1 MKYYIYVEDNIL
13 KGAGCARCL
22 NKEIQNI
29 EVTETLCT
37 DYISDNDKYIYSEE
51 KIIPNPNYEKILKER
66 NKSEKISKIIE
77 KLNELDSKRIRAVC
91 ENQIKDTQTGETWLE
106 YYNSQA
112 NKLRSELQTI
122 E

>member
-1 MKYYIYVEDNIL
+1 MKYYIYVQNNSL

-22 NKEIQNI
+22 NEEIQNI
-29 EVTETLCT
+29 EVTETICK
-37 DYISDNDKYIYSEE
+37 DYISDNEKYIYSEE

-91 ENQIKDTQTGETWLE
+91 ENQIKDSQTGETWLE

-112 NKLRSELQTI
+112 NELRSELQTI

>member
-66 NKSEKISKIIE
+66 NKSEKISEIIE
-77 KLNELDSKRIRAVC
+77 KLNELDNKRIRAVC

>member
-29 EVTETLCT
+29 EVTETICK
-37 DYISDNDKYIYSEE
+37 DYISDNEKYIYSEE

-66 NKSEKISKIIE
+66 NKSEKISQIIE

-91 ENQIKDTQTGETWLE
+91 ENQIKDSQTGETWLE

-112 NKLRSELQTI
+112 NELRGELQAI

>member
-29 EVTETLCT
+29 EVTETLCS
-37 DYISDNDKYIYSEE
+37 DYISDNEKYIYSNGEIV
-51 KIIPNPNYEKILKER
+51 KNPNYERIFKKR
-66 NKSEKISKIIE
+66 KNSEKTSKIIE

-91 ENQIKDTQTGETWLE
+91 ENQIKDSQTGETWLE

-112 NKLRSELQTI
+112 NELRNELQAI

>member
-22 NKEIQNI
+22 NEEIQNI
-29 EVTETLCT
+29 EVTETICK
-37 DYISDNDKYIYSEE
+37 DYISDNEKYIYSEE

-66 NKSEKISKIIE
+66 NKSEKISQIIE

-91 ENQIKDTQTGETWLE
+91 ENQIKDSQTGETWLE

-112 NKLRSELQTI
+112 NELRNKLQAI

>member
-1 MKYYIYVEDNIL
+1 MKYYIYVQNNSL

-22 NKEIQNI
+22 NEEIQNI
-29 EVTETLCT
+29 EVTETICK
-37 DYISDNDKYIYSEE
+37 DYISDNEKYIYSEE

-91 ENQIKDTQTGETWLE
+91 ENQIKDSQTGETWLE

-112 NKLRSELQTI
+112 NELRNELQAI

>member
-1 MKYYIYVEDNIL
+1 MKYYIYVQNNSL
-13 KGAGCARCL
+13 KGAGCASCL
-22 NKEIQNI
+22 NEEIQNI
-29 EVTETLCT
+29 EVTETICK
-37 DYISDNDKYIYSEE
+37 DYISDNEKYIYSEE
-51 KIIPNPNYEKILKER
+51 KIIPNPNYEKILKVR

-91 ENQIKDTQTGETWLE
+91 ENQIKDSQTGETWLE

-112 NKLRSELQTI
+112 NELRNELQAI

>member
-37 DYISDNDKYIYSEE
+37 DYISDNEKYIYSEE

-66 NKSEKISKIIE
+66 NKSEKISEIIE

-91 ENQIKDTQTGETWLE
+91 ENQIKDSQTGETWLE

-112 NKLRSELQTI
+112 NKLRCELQAI

>member
-29 EVTETLCT
+29 EVTETICK
-37 DYISDNDKYIYSEE
+37 DYISDNEKYIYSEE

-91 ENQIKDTQTGETWLE
+91 ENQIKDSQTGETWLE

-112 NKLRSELQTI
+112 SELRNELQAR

>member
-66 NKSEKISKIIE
+66 NKSEKISQIIE

-112 NKLRSELQTI
+112 NKLRSKLQAI

>member
-66 NKSEKISKIIE
+66 NNSEKTSKIIE

-91 ENQIKDTQTGETWLE
+91 ENQIKDSQTGETWLE
-106 YYNSQA
+106 YYNSQVD
-112 NKLRSELQTI
+112 KLRKEMQSI

>member
-77 KLNELDSKRIRAVC
+77 KLNELDNKRIRAVC
-91 ENQIKDTQTGETWLE
+91 ENQIKDSQTGETWLE

-112 NKLRSELQTI
+112 NKLRCELQAI

>member
-66 NKSEKISKIIE
+66 NKSEKISQIIE

-91 ENQIKDTQTGETWLE
+91 ENQIKDSQTGETWLE

-112 NKLRSELQTI
+112 NELRSELQAI

>member
-29 EVTETLCT
+29 EVTETLCS
-37 DYISDNDKYIYSEE
+37 DYISDNEKYIYSNDEIV
-51 KIIPNPNYEKILKER
+51 KNPNYEEIFKKR
-66 NKSEKISKIIE
+66 KNSEKIC
-77 KLNELDSKRIRAVC
+77 KRIRAVC
-91 ENQIKDTQTGETWLE
+91 ENQIKDSQTGETWLE

-112 NKLRSELQTI
+112 NELRNELQAI

>member
-37 DYISDNDKYIYSEE
+37 DYISDKDKYIYSEE

-91 ENQIKDTQTGETWLE
+91 ENQIKDSQTGETWLE

-112 NKLRSELQTI
+112 NELRNELQAI

>member
-66 NKSEKISKIIE
+66 NKSEKISEIIE

-112 NKLRSELQTI
+112 NELRNELQAI

>member
-77 KLNELDSKRIRAVC
+77 KLNELDNKRIRAVC
-91 ENQIKDTQTGETWLE
+91 ENQIKDSQTDETWLE

-112 NKLRSELQTI
+112 NKLRSELQAI

>member
-51 KIIPNPNYEKILKER
+51 KIIPNPNYEKILMER
-66 NKSEKISKIIE
+66 NKSEKISQIIE

-91 ENQIKDTQTGETWLE
+91 ENRIKDSQTGETWLE

-112 NKLRSELQTI
+112 NELRSELQAI

>member
-66 NKSEKISKIIE
+66 KNSEKISKIIE

-91 ENQIKDTQTGETWLE
+91 ENQIKDSQTGETWLE

-112 NKLRSELQTI
+112 NELRNELQAI

>member
-112 NKLRSELQTI
+112 NKLRNELQAI